1 MVVELGSAVLRHAC
15 RDAVGWLARLGD
27 RAPRSV
33 SVNLSARQIQR
44 GDVVEVVRS
53 ALQDSGL
60 PPQALTL
67 EVTESVLLED
77 VDHAV
82 RTLAALKA
90 LGVRMALD
98 DFGTGYS
105 SLSYLDR
112 FPVDIVKIDKTFID
126 SLAGTA
132 QPSTLVSALVNLGT
146 MLGRSEEQP
155 SELQSLL
162 RNSY

>member
-1 MVVELGSAVLRHAC
+1 MRIS
-15 RDAVGWLARLGD
+15 DW
-27 RAPRSV
+27 S
-33 SVNLSARQIQR
+33 S
-44 GDVVEVVRS
+44 DVCSSDLVVRS

-126 SLAGTA
+126 SLAGTS
-132 QPSTLVSALVNLGT
+132 QPSPLVSAIVNPGT
-146 MLGRSEEQP
+146 MPGRSEAHT
-155 SELQSLL
+155 SDLQALMRIS
-162 RNSY
+162 SA

>member
-1 MVVELGSAVLRHAC
+1 MRISDWSSDVCSSDL
-15 RDAVGWLARLGD
+15 
-27 RAPRSV
+27 
-33 SVNLSARQIQR
+33 
-44 GDVVEVVRS
+44 VVEVVRS

-67 EVTESVLLED
+67 EMTESVLLED

-126 SLAGTA
+126 SLAGTS
-132 QPSTLVSALVNLGT
+132 QPSPLVSAIVNLDRKST
-146 MLGRSEEQP
+146 RL
-155 SELQSLL
+155 
-162 RNSY
+162 NSRH

>member
-1 MVVELGSAVLRHAC
+1 MRIS
-15 RDAVGWLARLGD
+15 DW
-27 RAPRSV
+27 S
-33 SVNLSARQIQR
+33 S
-44 GDVVEVVRS
+44 DVCSSDLVVRS

-82 RTLAALKA
+82 RTLAALTA

-112 FPVDIVKIDKTFID
+112 FPVDIVKIDNTFID
-126 SLAGTA
+126 SLAGTS
-132 QPSTLVSALVNLGT
+132 QPSPLLSATAHPGTQLRLSSDRDRLVSGKSV
-146 MLGRSEEQP
+146 
-155 SELQSLL
+155 
-162 RNSY
+162 

>member
-1 MVVELGSAVLRHAC
+1 MRIS
-15 RDAVGWLARLGD
+15 DW
-27 RAPRSV
+27 S
-33 SVNLSARQIQR
+33 S
-44 GDVVEVVRS
+44 DVCSSDLVVRS

-126 SLAGTA
+126 SLAGTS
-132 QPSTLVSALVNLGT
+132 QPSPLVSALVNLGT
-146 MLGRSEEQP
+146 MLGLDVDRKSTR
-155 SELQSLL
+155 L
-162 RNSY
+162 NSSH